1 MKSGQRKS
9 GVKLGMLV
17 GLVGLAMSATAQM
30 TTPPAEKP
38 AGWPAETPSAPVN
51 TQNETISVQEAIR
64 RGLMAD
70 PAKQDQNG
78 AQPGQPANATP
89 APNTTDPAQAKS
101 AKEQMHTNY
110 QQWERD
116 GSGRVIKL
124 DRPLHWA
131 AIDRNTTISPQNR
144 KKIEAFLEQRRIKI
158 EEAILANM
166 DKVRELDSGE
176 IETFTMS
183 KRENLGKVLAATNA
197 FKPVGVFATE
207 LRKADLFSQANVQQH
222 NTIVDDYR
230 RLLLDDMKRDSGATG
245 TEANGNMD
253 LVSRAMFTTIADEPR
268 QVYYWMLTDSADSAV
283 DRIAVIGVSA
293 EVEPKVRAAFQQAKD
308 SKDESERLAKMREGV
323 SFLTP
328 EQTKALVEPVVKHA
342 AANSAPATNAAQG
355 STPSNATSDASKA
368 GDR

>member
-1 MKSGQRKS
+1 MKSGQRNS

-38 AGWPAETPSAPVN
+38 AGWPAETPSAPV
-51 TQNETISVQEAIR
+51 TTKHETISVQEAVR

-70 PAKQDQNG
+70 PTKQDQNS
-78 AQPGQPANATP
+78 AQPGQPAA
-89 APNTTDPAQAKS
+89 APVANDPAQAKS
-101 AKEQMHTNY
+101 AKDQMHTNY
-110 QQWERD
+110 PQWERD
-116 GSGRVIKL
+116 GSGRVVKL

-144 KKIEAFLEQRRIKI
+144 KKIEAFIEQRRIKL

-166 DKVRELDSGE
+166 DKIRELDSGE

-197 FKPVGVFATE
+197 FKPIGVFATE
-207 LRKADLFSQANVQQH
+207 LRKADLFSQTNVQQH

-230 RLLLDDMKRDSGATG
+230 RLMLDDMKRDSNATG
-245 TEANGNMD
+245 TEANGNID
-253 LVSRAMFTTIADEPR
+253 LVSRAMFSTIADEPR

-283 DRIAVIGVSA
+283 DRITVIGVSA

-342 AANSAPATNAAQG
+342 AANAAPASNAVQG
-355 STPSNATSDASKA
+355 STPSNTTTDASKA